1 MADDTQALELLHKQ
15 RVVTPDHPNFLPLML
30 GYAVRV
36 ARTGEV
42 GIVQSY
48 RGRYVDGR
56 VDPAS
61 VSFQVKMAGGLR
73 NLSMAEIEFPGWVP
87 AAPPPVDD
95 KPE

>member
-1 MADDTQALELLHKQ
+1 MTDDTQALELFRKQ

-30 GYAVRV
+30 GYAVRLV
-36 ARTGEV
+36 ETGEV

-48 RGRYVDGR
+48 RGRYINGR

-61 VSFQVKMAGGLR
+61 VSFQVKIAGVIY
-73 NLSMAEIEFPGWVP
+73 NLSMSEIEFPSWVP
-87 AAPPPVDD
+87 EAPPPVDD